1 MGPAQLLLAA
11 ADIACRS
18 RCWMWGGGRGAPLLS
33 PPTPHDS
40 CSGCARYLLAEFQL
54 GLDSRLGKAT
64 TTCLPCEKLDRSMSR
79 RMKEKG

>member
-1 MGPAQLLLAA
+1 MV
-11 ADIACRS
+11 IRS
-18 RCWMWGGGRGAPLLS
+18 AKMWGGGRGAPLLS

-64 TTCLPCEKLDRSMSR
+64 TTCLQCEELVRSMSR
-79 RMKEKG
+79 RMKKNVGSLDNLNRSPRWR